1 MTAEEVKAGQAR
13 DPRGAG
19 SGENAV
25 AQRSRHSKDDPAQ
38 ANDLNKLVQEEA
50 EKAVKNNQKF
60 ADDTEKE
67 LEKTAPEQIEPIEV
81 TEYPEG
87 NADAGALPIETA
99 VTSGL
104 IAQRDRRAY
113 LIRQAERNEAA
124 NDQLN
129 AIQVAQNRRVA
140 ELPALLSDPDYL
152 RETSMQ
158 TAQAALMTHDPEN
171 VRQQREQ
178 AAELQK
184 RRTAQAEK
192 ENKDNRA
199 VGDRTA
205 AAR

>member
-1 MTAEEVKAGQAR
+1 MTTAEANPTAAGEK
-13 DPRGAG
+13 RGAG

-25 AQRSRHSKDDPAQ
+25 AQRSRRSKDDPAE
-38 ANDLNKLVQEEA
+38 ANDLNKLVQEEQA
-50 EKAVKNNQKF
+50 KAVKNNQKF

-67 LEKTAPEQIEPIEV
+67 LDRTAPELPEAGEI

-87 NADAGALPIETA
+87 DPDEGALPVETYQQQQLLA
-99 VTSGL
+99 M
-104 IAQRDRRAY
+104 RDRRAY

-140 ELPALLSDPDYL
+140 LLPALLNDPDYL

-171 VRQQREQ
+171 VRKNREQ

-184 RRTAQAEK
+184 RRRLQADRDEDNTGKKTA
-192 ENKDNRA
+192 
-199 VGDRTA
+199 TA
-205 AAR
+205 K

>member
-1 MTAEEVKAGQAR
+1 MTAEEVKANQAK

-38 ANDLNKLVQEEA
+38 ANDLNKIVQEAQA
-50 EKAVKNNQKF
+50 EAVKNNQKF
-60 ADDTEKE
+60 ASDTETE
-67 LEKTAPEQIEPIEV
+67 LERTAPEQVEPGEV

-87 NADAGALPIETA
+87 DADAGGLPLETA
-99 VTSGL
+99 VQAQL
-104 IAQRDRRAY
+104 LAQRDRRAY

-140 ELPALLSDPDYL
+140 ALPALLNDPDYL
-152 RETSMQ
+152 REVSMQ
-158 TAQAALMTHDPEN
+158 TAQAALMTHDPVN
-171 VRQQREQ
+171 VRKNREQ

-199 VGDRTA
+199 VGATR
-205 AAR
+205 

>member
-1 MTAEEVKAGQAR
+1 MTAEEVRNPQEK
-13 DPRGAG
+13 RGAG

-25 AQRSRHSKDDPAQ
+25 AHRSRRDNGDPAQ
-38 ANDLNKLVQEEA
+38 ANDLNKLVMEEQA
-50 EKAVKNNQKF
+50 KAAKNNQKF

-67 LEKTAPEQIEPIEV
+67 LEKTAPELLEPGEV

-87 NADAGALPIETA
+87 DPDAGALPAEVA
-99 VTSGL
+99 QLQNL
-104 IAQRDRRAY
+104 IPMRDRRAY

-140 ELPALLSDPDYL
+140 ALPALLNDPDYL

-171 VRQQREQ
+171 IRKQRED
-178 AAELQK
+178 ARELQK
-184 RRTAQAEK
+184 RRNLQAEK
-192 ENKDNRA
+192 DNK
-199 VGDRTA
+199 TA
-205 AAR
+205 AAAK